1 MRHLVSHIARI
12 AVTCGLLLVPASG
25 RAQGTPPPA
34 PGTPEQVSQED
45 GALRL
50 RLPTITVTAQKES
63 ENIQDAPVS
72 VTAVTGETLQDA
84 GIRNVSEAAQFAPN
98 TFFSEFTAR
107 KLSNPRFRGIG
118 ASPNNPSVTTYVDG
132 VPQLNANSSS
142 IELVD
147 VEQIEFVRGAQS
159 ALFGRNT
166 LGGLINI
173 TSRRPSLAGWSGSIS
188 GPFGNFGAGDVR
200 GDLSG
205 PLVPDKLALGFAG
218 GFSRRDGFT
227 TNDVTGNSLDN
238 RSAGFGKLQ
247 LLWTPSPAWT
257 VRGILSGES
266 AHDGDYALQ
275 DLATLR
281 TTPYRTARTIEGY
294 TRRGLFAPTVIV
306 THTGQSLTLTTT
318 TGIVWWKTR
327 DLTDLDYTAAPL
339 ITRSNDEKD
348 LQFTQEVQIASAKNA
363 SLKLSDRV
371 ALKWQA
377 GSFLFTQRY
386 TQDAVNSFSP
396 GFFYQANQPPAF
408 VPFDSPANSQHSP
421 QSSLDDNGIGV
432 YGRGT
437 VMIMDKLDLSVG
449 VRGDYER
456 KTADLRT
463 FYTTTDPI
471 LVAFGVGQPTTLTP
485 EKSFSDVSPQ
495 FTAAYH
501 VTPGRTVYATASRG
515 FKAGGFNP
523 ASPVGSE
530 AYNQEHSWNY
540 EAGAKTSWLAD
551 RLSVNGAVFFLDWS
565 DLQVNVPNPTVP
577 GQFYISNAGAA
588 TSKGVEGELSVRP
601 LEGLDLFG
609 GVGYTHARFSS
620 GSVSGGSN
628 VGGNRLSNTP
638 DYTLNAGVQH
648 SCSLTSALMLFGRA
662 DVVRY
667 GAYQYDD
674 ANTASQEAYAIA
686 NFRVG
691 VRARQVFVEGWMRNA
706 FNTFYVPTA
715 FAYPGLAPSGFVGE
729 SGAARTFGLR
739 AGLTF

>member
-1 MRHLVSHIARI
+1 MRHLVSHISRI
-12 AVTCGLLLVPASG
+12 AVTCGLLLAPASG
-25 RAQGTPPPA
+25 RAQGTPPPT
-34 PGTPEQVSQED
+34 PGTPEQVAQED

-72 VTAVTGETLQDA
+72 VTAVTSQTLQDA
-84 GIRNVSEAAQFAPN
+84 GIRSVSEAGQLAPN

-118 ASPNNPSVTTYVDG
+118 SSPNNPSVTTYVDG

-147 VEQIEFVRGAQS
+147 VEQIEFVRGPQS

-173 TSRRPSLAGWSGSIS
+173 TSRRPSLAGWSGGLS
-188 GPFGNFGAGDVR
+188 GPFGNFGTGDIR

-205 PLVPDKLALGFAG
+205 PLVPDTLALGFAG

-227 TNDVTGNSLDN
+227 INDTTGNNLDA

-247 LLWTPSPAWT
+247 LLWTPAAAWT
-257 VRGILSGES
+257 VRGILSGEA
-266 AHDGDYALQ
+266 AHDGDYALN

-281 TTPYRTARTIEGY
+281 STHYRASRTIEGY
-294 TRRGLFAPTVIV
+294 TRRGLVAPTVIV
-306 THTGQSLTLTTT
+306 THAGQALTLTTT

-348 LQFTQEVQIASAKNA
+348 LQFTQEVQVASAPNA
-363 SLKLSDRV
+363 ALKVSDRV

-377 GSFLFTQRY
+377 GSFFFTQRY
-386 TQDAVNSFSP
+386 TQDAVNNYSFGLLYQP
-396 GFFYQANQPPAF
+396 GSFGGGFPPTF
-408 VPFDSPANSQHSP
+408 SPANSQHSP
-421 QSSLDDNGIGV
+421 LSSLDDNGIGV

-437 VMIMDKLDLSVG
+437 LMILEKLDLSVG
-449 VRGDYER
+449 VRGDYEK
-456 KTADLRT
+456 KTANLQT
-463 FYTTTDPI
+463 FFVTPDPF
-471 LVAFGVGQPTTLTP
+471 LGPATTLTP

-501 VTPGRTVYATASRG
+501 LTTGRTVYATASRG
-515 FKAGGFNP
+515 FKAGGFNA
-523 ASPVGSE
+523 ASPTGSE
-530 AYNQEHSWNY
+530 AYNQERSWNY

-551 RLSVNGAVFFLDWS
+551 RLSLNAAVFYLDWT
-565 DLQVNVPNPTVP
+565 DLQVNLPNPAVP
-577 GQFYISNAGAA
+577 GQFYISNAGGA

-601 LEGLDLFG
+601 MADLDLFG
-609 GVGYTHARFSS
+609 GVGYTNARFNS
-620 GSVSGGSN
+620 GSVSGGAN
-628 VGGNRLSNTP
+628 VGGNKLSNTP
-638 DYTLNAGVQH
+638 DYTFNAGVQYARPV
-648 SCSLTSALMLFGRA
+648 SSEFTLYGRA
-662 DVVRY
+662 DMVRY
-667 GAYQYDD
+667 GAFQYDD
-674 ANTASQEAYAIA
+674 ANTMSQEAYALA
-686 NFRVG
+686 NFRAG
-691 VRARQVFVEGWMRNA
+691 VRCGRALFFEGWVRNA
-706 FNTFYVPTA
+706 FDTFYVPTA
-715 FAYPGLAPSGFVGE
+715 FAYPGLAASGFIGE
-729 SGAARTFGLR
+729 SGAPRTFGLR